1 MTEFYFIVLRLDL
14 LRNNIVV
21 FNDVGIDLFKPQST
35 DVLEFNVIEECH
47 ENPLH
52 ATLQLN
58 SYLFINQ

>member
-1 MTEFYFIVLRLDL
+1 MMS
-14 LRNNIVV
+14 
-21 FNDVGIDLFKPQST
+21 GIDLFKPQST

>member
-1 MTEFYFIVLRLDL
+1 MS
-14 LRNNIVV
+14 
-21 FNDVGIDLFKPQST
+21 GIDLLKPQST

-47 ENPLH
+47 ENLLH